1 MRKLIS
7 LLITFIVGSLF
18 TLTLNGCGD
27 KNEVSGEKK
36 NETKQELKSDSK
48 SESSE
53 NKDDE
58 QNKKEE
64 LNSDPSA
71 DLSKSD
77 ANKTNELGMTPG
89 LPANFPGDVPQPKN
103 SKTLGSLNSS
113 EGTVVTFESPEKVL
127 DIVNY
132 YKEEMKKN
140 GYVISEGGETLV
152 SDKGGLIG
160 WKKESKEVGL
170 MLGYDKDK
178 NITSLVITY
187 K

>member
-1 MRKLIS
+1 MRKLFS
-7 LLITFIVGSLF
+7 LLIIFIIWSIF
-18 TLTLNGCGD
+18 TLSLNGCGD

-36 NETKQELKSDSK
+36 NDSKQESVNNSK
-48 SESSE
+48 SESAD
-53 NKDDE
+53 NKEDAQMKKDE
-58 QNKKEE
+58 SNTEQ
-64 LNSDPSA
+64 SA
-71 DLSKSD
+71 DLSKND
-77 ANKTNELGMTPG
+77 PNKTNELGMTPG
-89 LPANFPGDVPQPKN
+89 LPANFPSDVPQPKN

-113 EGTVVTFESPEKVL
+113 EGTVVTFESSEKVQE
-127 DIVNY
+127 IVNY

-140 GYVISEGGETLV
+140 GYVISESGETLV